1 MLGKRTRKRL
11 GIHIHQERRQQV
23 LIDMGLLIRDGE
35 IITPDARCKAEIYV
49 EDQTITTIGR
59 DLSVPPGTEIIDA
72 TGKWI
77 FPGFIDPHVHIY
89 MPFMATFAKDT
100 HETASIAA
108 LLGGT
113 TTFIEMCSPS
123 RIEDTLAG
131 YNLWKKKAEGRS
143 ACDYAFHMT
152 VSRFDH
158 NTEAQL
164 REIVRDGT
172 TSFKIFLSYKNFF
185 GVDDSE
191 LYQTLT
197 LAKELG
203 VIVAAHCENAELVS
217 RLQQTLLA
225 EDKTGPE
232 WHEPSRPESVEAEGT
247 ARFATFLEN
256 TGATGYVVHLS
267 CVPALKAAVNAKAR
281 GVRLSIESVLPHL
294 LLDKTSAE
302 RAGLEGMQYVMS
314 PPLRDRR
321 NQPALWSA
329 LASGLIDTVGTD
341 HCPFDNEQKLL
352 GRNAFTQIPN
362 GIPGIEERVALVYTY
377 GINRGRMDIHR
388 FVDALSTR
396 PAKLFGLFPRKGT
409 IAVGSDAD
417 LVIFDP
423 TYRGVISARTQHIN
437 NDYSGYEGFAVE
449 GRPAVVTVRGKI
461 QVRDG
466 NFVGEKGRGQLLRR
480 EPNIDWR
487 SN

>member
-1 MLGKRTRKRL
+1 
-11 GIHIHQERRQQV
+11 
-23 LIDMGLLIRDGE
+23 MGLLICNGE
-35 IITPDARCKAEIYV
+35 IVTPDARYKAEIYV
-49 EDQTITTIGR
+49 EDQTVTSIGT
-59 DLSVPPGTEIIDA
+59 DLPVPPGTEIIDA
-72 TGKWI
+72 TGKWV

-89 MPFMATFAKDT
+89 LPFMATFAKDT
-100 HETASIAA
+100 HETASVAA

-113 TTFIEMCSPS
+113 TTFIEMCCPS
-123 RIEDTLAG
+123 RTDDALAG
-131 YNLWKKKAEGRS
+131 YHLWKEKAEGKS
-143 ACDYAFHMT
+143 ACDFAFHMSVT
-152 VSRFDH
+152 RFDQH
-158 NTEAQL
+158 TGTQL
-164 REIVRDGT
+164 REIVSDGT

-185 GVDDSE
+185 GVEDGE
-191 LYQTLT
+191 MYQTLT

-217 RLQQTLLA
+217 RLQQALLA
-225 EDKTGPE
+225 EGKTGPE
-232 WHEPSRPESVEAEGT
+232 WHEISRPESVEMEGT
-247 ARFATFLEN
+247 TRFATFLEN
-256 TGATGYVVHLS
+256 TGAVGYVVHLS
-267 CVPALKAAVNAKAR
+267 CLPALNAAIDAKRR
-281 GVRLSIESVLPHL
+281 GVKLSIESVLPHF

-302 RAGLEGMQYVMS
+302 RVGLEGMQYVMS

-329 LASGLIDTVGTD
+329 LATGLIDAVGTD

-352 GRNAFTQIPN
+352 GRDAFTLIPN
-362 GIPGIEERVALVYTY
+362 GIPGIEERVGLMYTY
-377 GINRGRMDIHR
+377 GVNRGRIDLHR

-423 TYRGVISARTQHIN
+423 NYRGVVSARTQHIN
-437 NDYSGYEGFAVE
+437 NDYSGFEGFALE

-466 NFVGEKGRGQLLRR
+466 VFIGEKGRGQFLRR
-480 EPNIDWR
+480 EPMINGSNI
-487 SN
+487 